1 MDRERSPCPSPS
13 ASAACEPWGRP
24 GRAGWVAADC
34 RGRHYEL
41 TIGDVEDTKMTAR
54 IRHGDGDR
62 RLLAYADLAPFV
74 EALFDKLSELL
85 ERPVLAC
92 CDSPQPDLP
101 GTCRPVRPSWTSISS
116 GPWSTAPIQP
126 WPTYPPASGR
136 RVLTVGWSGARPW
149 PRSASSTTPW

>member
-13 ASAACEPWGRP
+13 ASAVSEPWGRP

-62 RLLAYADLAPFV
+62 RLLAYADLAPFA
-74 EALFDKLSELL
+74 EAQFDQLAARL
-85 ERPVLAC
+85 ERPVFAC
-92 CDSPQPDLP
+92 CDSPSP
-101 GTCRPVRPSWTSISS
+101 TRPEPTKPA
-116 GPWSTAPIQP
+116 GPN
-126 WPTYPPASGR
+126 
-136 RVLTVGWSGARPW
+136 
-149 PRSASSTTPW
+149 

>member
-13 ASAACEPWGRP
+13 ASAASEPWGRP

-74 EALFDKLSELL
+74 EAQFDQLAARL
-85 ERPVLAC
+85 ERPVFAC
-92 CDSPQPDLP
+92 CDSPSP
-101 GTCRPVRPSWTSISS
+101 TRPEP
-116 GPWSTAPIQP
+116 
-126 WPTYPPASGR
+126 
-136 RVLTVGWSGARPW
+136 
-149 PRSASSTTPW
+149 TTPAGPT